1 MAKKI
6 NIDFKELSEEV
17 IKNAR
22 QDREKTNQLLYDMLE
37 YIKGSEDR
45 VAHCGLTLAKYV
57 ETLQRS
63 NEQITKIAALA
74 RKEEAGKPA
83 GLSESARDAI
93 FDKLQGDS

>member
-6 NIDFKELSEEV
+6 QIDFQQLSEEV

-22 QDREKTNQLLYDMLE
+22 EDREKTNQLLYDLLE
-37 YIKGSEDR
+37 YIKGGEDR
-45 VAHCGLTLAKYV
+45 VASNGLTLAKYV

-83 GLSESARDAI
+83 GLSDSAREAI
-93 FDKLQGDS
+93 FEKLKKDS